1 MTIEE
6 DRVLKRIL
14 VLEDDLA
21 LNAGLCFALDGAG
34 YCSVGAYNC
43 GKDCGMNKR
52 NR

>member
-1 MTIEE
+1 M
-6 DRVLKRIL
+6 KRIL

-21 LNAGLCFALDGAG
+21 LNAGLCFELDGAG
-34 YCSVGAYNC
+34 HCSVGVYNC